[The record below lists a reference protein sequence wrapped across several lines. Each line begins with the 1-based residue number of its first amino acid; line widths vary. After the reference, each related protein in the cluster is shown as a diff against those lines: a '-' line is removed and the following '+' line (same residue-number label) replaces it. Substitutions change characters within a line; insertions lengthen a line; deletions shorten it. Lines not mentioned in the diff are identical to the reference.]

1 MWVIEKYG
9 VDAFR
14 KKLLDEPALAGVR
27 VEREQPAPTTPYT
40 RRELVGVHK
49 QPDGTTRVGPDP
61 NPNSYP

>member
-40 RRELVGVHK
+40 RRELVGF
-49 QPDGTTRVGPDP
+49 RVRVTSSTLGVG
-61 NPNSYP
+61 